1 MDSYKTLSQYAAIEF
16 VERKSIFLGYAK
28 NACSEAEALDF
39 INTIRKK
46 HSDATHN
53 VYAYSLRENN
63 TMRFSDDGEP
73 QGTAGL
79 PTLEILRKGEIVDAV
94 VVVTRYFGGIML
106 GAGGLIRAYSA
117 AAKLAVDAALIKLMK
132 LHKKYLVTVDYSSY
146 PKLTDEF
153 EKQNAVITNT
163 NFAENVTIEYAVI
176 KENEERLNNKIQE
189 LTNGRTN
196 IIFCGTDYYL
206 I

>member
-1 MDSYKTLSQYAAIEF
+1 MDSYKTLSQESKVEF
-16 VERKSIFLGYAK
+16 VERKSIFLGYAA
-28 NACSEAEALDF
+28 NACTEAGALDF
-39 INTIRKK
+39 INTIRKT
-46 HSDATHN
+46 HSNATHN

-94 VVVTRYFGGIML
+94 IVVTRYFGGIML

-117 AAKLAVDAALIKLMK
+117 AAKLAVEAAQVRLMK
-132 LHKKYLVTVDYSSY
+132 LHKKYEATVDYSSY
-146 PKLTDEF
+146 QKIIDEF
-153 EKQNAVITNT
+153 EKQSVVVRNSS
-163 NFAENVTIEYAVI
+163 FAENVSIEYAIVT
-176 KENEERLNNKIQE
+176 ENAEQVNSKVQE
-189 LTNGRTN
+189 LTNGRAN
-196 IIFCGTDYYL
+196 IVFCGTDYYL

>member
-1 MDSYKTLSQYAAIEF
+1 MDSYKTLSQYAMVEF
-16 VERKSIFLGYAK
+16 TERKSIFLGYAA
-28 NACSEAEALDF
+28 NACSESEALQF

-53 VYAYSLRENN
+53 VFAYSLRDNN

-106 GAGGLIRAYSA
+106 GAGGLIRAYST
-117 AAKLAVDAALIKLMK
+117 AAKLAVEAAQVKLMK
-132 LHKKYLVTVDYSSY
+132 LHKKYVATVNYSSY
-146 PKLTDEF
+146 QKLIDEF
-153 EKQNAVITNT
+153 EKQKVVVVNT
-163 NFAENVTIEYAVI
+163 NFEENVRIEYAI
-176 KENEERLNNKIQE
+176 ITENAELVNNKIKE
-189 LTNGRTN
+189 LTNGQAN
-196 IIFCGTDYYL
+196 IELSGTDFYL

>member
-1 MDSYKTLSQYAAIEF
+1 MDSYKTLSQYASIEF
-16 VERKSIFLGYAK
+16 VERKSIFLGYAN
-28 NACSEAEALDF
+28 NACNESEAIDF

-79 PTLEILRKGEIVDAV
+79 PSLEILRKGEIVDAV

-106 GAGGLIRAYSA
+106 GAGGLIRAYSTT
-117 AAKLAVDAALIKLMK
+117 AKLAVEAAQIKLMK
-132 LHKKYLVTVDYSSY
+132 LHKIFKATVDYSSY
-146 PKLTDEF
+146 PKIADEF
-153 EKQNAVITNT
+153 EKQNVVVVKT
-163 NFAENVTIEYAVI
+163 NFAENVIIEYAMVT
-176 KENEERLNNKIQE
+176 EQEERVNNKVQE
-189 LTNGRTN
+189 ITNGRAE
-196 IIFCGTDYYL
+196 ILFCGTEYYL
-206 I
+206 V